1 MFQIVGVVKD
11 SRINDIRE
19 NVPPTIY
26 HSLSQEVL
34 DVESVNV
41 RTFGDPAQ
49 LIPQI
54 RDAVRSTDPRLPIGA
69 ASTVAEV
76 VSESLWAYRLIARL
90 TTIFGALALGLASL
104 GLYGVLSYTVAR
116 RTAELGIRVA
126 LGASRRAVL
135 RLVMKHVLLLVAV
148 GVAAGLALSILSVRA
163 VSSLLFGLSPYD
175 LRTMFGAAG
184 VLIVVSIA
192 AGLKPAWRA
201 AHVDPMEALRVE

>member
-1 MFQIVGVVKD
+1 M
-11 SRINDIRE
+11 
-19 NVPPTIY
+19 
-26 HSLSQEVL
+26 
-34 DVESVNV
+34 
-41 RTFGDPAQ
+41 
-49 LIPQI
+49 
-54 RDAVRSTDPRLPIGA
+54 
-69 ASTVAEV
+69 
-76 VSESLWAYRLIARL
+76 
-90 TTIFGALALGLASL
+90 ALGLASL